1 MDGDDSSTDWLYA
14 GGTDVHEVA
23 ERYDRWADEYDT
35 DIRSW
40 SYAAP
45 EIVAEIAAAHVAPE
59 SSVLD
64 AGCGTGLVGT
74 ALRAAGLCGEIVGID
89 VSAASLRIAERTG
102 AYTSVAVADLQQS
115 LPAADDRFGAVVC
128 VGVMTYVPDVE
139 AAWREFA
146 RVVRPGGVV
155 VVTQRDDLWEPRG
168 CQAAIDRLAAE
179 GVWTPVEITGPQ
191 PYLPG
196 NTEGMGPVG
205 VRYVTARA
213 G

>member
-1 MDGDDSSTDWLYA
+1 
-14 GGTDVHEVA
+14 
-23 ERYDRWADEYDT
+23 
-35 DIRSW
+35 
-40 SYAAP
+40 
-45 EIVAEIAAAHVAPE
+45 
-59 SSVLD
+59 
-64 AGCGTGLVGT
+64 
-74 ALRAAGLCGEIVGID
+74 
-89 VSAASLRIAERTG
+89 LRIAERTG
-102 AYTSVAVADLQQS
+102 AYTSVAVADLQQT

-179 GVWTPVEITGPQ
+179 RVWTPVEITGPQ

-205 VRYVTARA
+205 VRYVTARVDERP
-213 G
+213 GT